1 MKIIGVTG
9 GIGAGKTLVSSI
21 LKELGAVVIDADK
34 LSREAVEKGKPAYRK
49 IIEVFGSDILDSNRY
64 IDRKKL
70 GRIVFNNPALRRKLE
85 EIVHEEVVNCIFKK
99 LDELKQGGYKGL
111 VVLDVPIPVE
121 HGFLDVADQ
130 VWVVTA
136 KEETRIKRVQERSG
150 LSREETIR
158 RMKSQLPQEDYIAL
172 ADVVIENEGS
182 IENLKKKV
190 TDLLKK

>member
-1 MKIIGVTG
+1 M
-9 GIGAGKTLVSSI
+9 
-21 LKELGAVVIDADK
+21 
-34 LSREAVEKGKPAYRK
+34 
-49 IIEVFGSDILDSNRY
+49 
-64 IDRKKL
+64 
-70 GRIVFNNPALRRKLE
+70 RRKLE